1 METKFTPGPW
11 ASGIRPDGT
20 MWLSLGDPRKG
31 PHFQGD
37 ISCGKNDL
45 PLITASPD
53 LYEALVAMTVNFAS
67 PDYMQEWREKS
78 RKALAKARGEA

>member
-1 METKFTPGPW
+1 MVRGVARVFEGGSKSMETKFTPGPW

-53 LYEALVAMTVNFAS
+53 LYEALVAMT
-67 PDYMQEWREKS
+67 R
-78 RKALAKARGEA
+78 